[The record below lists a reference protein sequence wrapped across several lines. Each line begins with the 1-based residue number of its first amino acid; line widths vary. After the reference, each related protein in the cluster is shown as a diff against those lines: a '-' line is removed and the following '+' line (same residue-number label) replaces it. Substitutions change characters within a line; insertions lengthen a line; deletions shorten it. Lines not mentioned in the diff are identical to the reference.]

1 MKICKLAIHHLQI
14 PLRFQFAQANHVAKR
29 SNSILVELETER
41 GILGFGESCPRPY
54 VTGECPSSVSSDLKG
69 IRTLL
74 WQKEF
79 IELEDIEGFICDHLA
94 VKVGPAALC
103 ALELALLD
111 SWSKTYRQPLIEAL
125 GGQIKEEFRYTG
137 VIPTGNFA
145 PLEPFLSKF
154 SFPRIKLKMGS
165 NLKENLARIDHIQN
179 IYGSRI
185 PIQADINTAWSW
197 EDALE
202 QIPTLMKRG
211 IRIFEQPFLPK
222 FDEGMGKLTERFG
235 SDAFIMADESATTPF
250 QVMNLLQQSR
260 CNRINLKISKHGGIF
275 QTLNIYREAW
285 RQGIYCQLGAHF
297 GETSILTYAGLI
309 VASCVPK
316 LTGHEGGLGTYL
328 LETDLCAPSLRFD
341 QQACIREIV
350 PKRLGLIPTFSWEYA
365 NAYIRP
371 ANISENP
378 YCLDQIKFDAA

>member
-14 PLRFQFAQANHVAKR
+14 PLKFQFAQANHAAKR
-29 SNSILVELETER
+29 SNSILVELETEG
-41 GILGFGESCPRPY
+41 GILGFGESCPRTY
-54 VTGECPSSVSSDLKG
+54 VTGECPSSVSSDLK
-69 IRTLL
+69 RVQTLL

-79 IELEDIEGFICDHLA
+79 VEIEDIERFICDHLA
-94 VKVGPAALC
+94 VKVGPSALC

-111 SWSKTYRQPLIEAL
+111 AWSKSYGEPLIESL
-125 GGQIKEEFRYTG
+125 GGHEKEEFRYTG

-145 PLEPFLSKF
+145 KLRPFLSKF
-154 SFPRIKLKMGS
+154 NFPQIKLKVGKD
-165 NLKENLARIDHIQN
+165 LKENMKQIDRIQEIC
-179 IYGSRI
+179 GSQI
-185 PIQADINTAWSW
+185 PIQVDINTAWSW
-197 EDALE
+197 GDALV
-202 QIPTLMKRG
+202 QIPAMMKRG

-222 FDEGMGKLTERFG
+222 FDECMGKLTERFG

-250 QVMNLLQQSR
+250 QVLKLLEQGQ

-316 LTGHEGGLGTYL
+316 LTGHEGGIGTYI
-328 LETDLCAPSLRFD
+328 LETDLCDPSLRFD
-341 QQACIREIV
+341 RQACIGEL
-350 PKRLGLIPTFSWEYA
+350 PHQGLGLIPGFSWDRIKPYVQ
-365 NAYIRP
+365 P

-378 YCLDQIKFDAA
+378 YCLK